1 MTTDLRLAWQAGVVL
16 RDQHRSGGGEVLQV
30 ESRIGEW
37 LNRRGGQW
45 EGRCRQVMAEK
56 DRQVHLK
63 GDDLDVLKDNVRVRT
78 QP

>member
-16 RDQHRSGGGEVLQV
+16 RDQHRGVGGVVLQV
-30 ESRIGEW
+30 EGRIRKW
-37 LNRRGGQW
+37 LNRRGGGW
-45 EGRCRQVMAEK
+45 EGRCRQVMAE

-63 GDDLDVLKDNVRVRT
+63 GDDLNVLKDNVRVRT